1 MESFYHQV
9 GAVVD
14 VPSGGLGYV
23 AALEATFANEAVQ
36 EGDQVVFGRVRFD
49 LDLPSGGTYRV
60 THPYGVDTFN
70 VSEAEADG
78 FRYVEDITPAPGNFA
93 LAMKSRINPFL
104 VREGG
109 IITDANGNKYIGDP
123 AEETRVTGSPLGTN
137 FFKVEQL
144 NADGSVASVVGE
156 TDLFGLM
163 GKVSTN
169 SGVNAGK
176 AILNDS
182 AAGKFLDV
190 FASSDTG
197 DVITVEGAGFE
208 KTTLQSE
215 SGRYSARIPLTGTE
229 TPTTVKVTNESDVP
243 MASKTITVTDEVV
256 VSGAVYDTGTDMLT
270 VTASSTDTTEPPVL
284 TLDGLTGTDGSAVTV
299 GLDGTAQVSLQ
310 AAPVNVKVT
319 STGGGADMAPVTMSG
334 GAAAAPLPTSAVAVA
349 SSSQVDMGGVVTLD
363 GSSSQNAVTYTWA
376 QTAGET
382 VELTDADTAMASF
395 TAPSTPGEL
404 TFTLTVTD
412 AAGASATS
420 APLSVTVVDPNAE
433 PPVDEPPVDT
443 APLAD
448 AITSLE
454 SAMVGESVTISAA
467 DNPNNASLSWSEAS
481 GAVTIAD
488 PSAKSFTFKMPD
500 VTEPL
505 VFNLTVTG
513 TSADGGITPGP
524 TATDSVTVSPKLDVL
539 TVDSA
544 QYRADKREWR
554 ISGTASISTVNQV
567 SVYLQKADGTRSL
580 LGTSPVSAPIAP
592 ATVGDWGIRVRGGS
606 TSVAGDTLTVES
618 SRGGELTGVTI
629 SRR

>member
-1 MESFYHQV
+1 
-9 GAVVD
+9 VVD
-14 VPSGGLGYV
+14 VASGGLGYV

-49 LDLPSGGTYRV
+49 LDLPSGGTYKV

-104 VREGG
+104 IREGG
-109 IITDANGNKYIGDP
+109 IITDANGNKYVGDP
-123 AEETRVTGSPLGTN
+123 AEETRVTGSPFDTN
-137 FFKVEQL
+137 YFKVEQL
-144 NADGSVASVVGE
+144 NADGTTTVIGE

-176 AILNDS
+176 AIINES

-190 FASSDTG
+190 FASSDSG

-215 SGRYSARIPLTGTE
+215 AGRYSARIPLTGTD

-243 MASKTITVTDEVV
+243 VASKTITVTDEVV

-270 VTASSTDTTEPPVL
+270 VTASSTDKIEPPVL
-284 TLDGLTGTDGSAVTV
+284 TLDGLTATDGSAITV
-299 GLDGTAQVSLQ
+299 GADGTAQISLQ

-319 STGGGADMAPVTMSG
+319 STAGGADMAPVTMSG
-334 GAAAAPLPTSAVAVA
+334 GAAAAPLPTTAVAVA
-349 SSSQVDMGGVVTLD
+349 SATQVNAGEMVTLD
-363 GSSSQNAVTYTWA
+363 GTSSQNATGHTWA
-376 QTAGET
+376 QSAGET
-382 VELTDADTAMASF
+382 VTLTPGETPATVSF
-395 TAPSTPGEL
+395 TAPQTPGDL
-404 TFTLTVTD
+404 TFTLTVNDSVGGTV
-412 AAGASATS
+412 TS
-420 APLSVTVVDPNAE
+420 APLVVTVIDPANPPVEE
-433 PPVDEPPVDT
+433 PPVEEPPADT
-443 APLAD
+443 SPVAD
-448 AITSLE
+448 ASTSLE

-467 DNPNNASLSWSEAS
+467 DNPNNASLNWSEAS

-488 PSAKSFTFKMPD
+488 PAAKSFTFKMPD

-513 TSADGGITPGP
+513 TSADGTTPAP
-524 TATDSVTVSPKLDVL
+524 TVTDSVTVSPKVDVL

-567 SVYLQKADGTRSL
+567 SVYLQKTNGTRTL